1 MKIILAF
8 DSFKGCM
15 SAHEAC
21 SIAAKAIQEINSKTE
36 IVEMPLS
43 DGGEGLTK
51 CIQKIIPTSTM
62 AFYPG
67 AGAAGGLGY
76 ALLTYLKAEL
86 KSGIDIVLDNAER
99 GCVS

>member
-51 CIQKIIPTSTM
+51 CIP
-62 AFYPG
+62 
-67 AGAAGGLGY
+67 
-76 ALLTYLKAEL
+76 
-86 KSGIDIVLDNAER
+86 
-99 GCVS
+99 